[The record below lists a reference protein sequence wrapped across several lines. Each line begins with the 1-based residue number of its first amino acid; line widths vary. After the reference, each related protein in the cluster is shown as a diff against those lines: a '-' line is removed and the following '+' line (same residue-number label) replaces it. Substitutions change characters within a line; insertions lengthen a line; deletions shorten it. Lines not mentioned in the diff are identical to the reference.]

1 MHSRSPEGADRLA
14 HRRNVLQHSLG
25 GLERT
30 SALLESCGL
39 GEVGCRTGE
48 SCATERRSNAG
59 GHGVW
64 DLEVVGMLG
73 WVDAFVCV
81 GSMLAAEHR
90 VTMELELGSLGIR
103 LDGGQL
109 ESRKEGRWPERL
121 SRHQAGL

>member
-1 MHSRSPEGADRLA
+1 M
-14 HRRNVLQHSLG
+14 
-25 GLERT
+25 
-30 SALLESCGL
+30 
-39 GEVGCRTGE
+39 
-48 SCATERRSNAG
+48 
-59 GHGVW
+59 W

-109 ESRKEGRWPERL
+109 ESRKEGRWPESM
-121 SRHQAGL
+121 SRYQAGL